1 MASLSIVVPAYNEE
15 QRLPQTIEKLSSFAN
30 QHSWDFLEILIVND
44 GSGDRTATIVSAQA
58 QADPRFRLVENPGNR
73 GKGYAVRNGMLSAK
87 GAWRLMTDADLSTP
101 IEEALR
107 LLEIAQQR
115 QAAVVIGSRAL
126 DRSMI
131 TKHQSLFREYG
142 GRLYNLMM
150 KICTGLPF
158 VDTQCG
164 FKLYRADAAEA
175 SFSRQRLDGFSFD
188 AEALFIAQKH
198 GFPILEVPVPWAN
211 AEGTK
216 VTVGGTAKAFFDLME
231 IRKNS
236 LKGLYN

>member
-1 MASLSIVVPAYNEE
+1 M
-15 QRLPQTIEKLSSFAN
+15 R
-30 QHSWDFLEILIVND
+30 
-44 GSGDRTATIVSAQA
+44 
-58 QADPRFRLVENPGNR
+58 
-73 GKGYAVRNGMLSAK
+73 SAK
-87 GAWRLMTDADLSTP
+87 GEWRLMSDADLSTP
-101 IEEALR
+101 IDEAIR
-107 LLEIAQQR
+107 LLDIAQQR
-115 QAAVVIGSRAL
+115 QVAVVIGSRAL
-126 DRSMI
+126 DRSVV

-150 KICTGLPF
+150 KSCTGLPF

-175 SFSRQRLDGFSFD
+175 VFSRQQLDGFSFD
-188 AEALFIAQKH
+188 AEDLFIAQKH

-216 VTVGGTAKAFFDLME
+216 VTMGGTARAFLDLME

-236 LKGLYN
+236 LKGLYK